1 MNTPQIDDI
10 IIFLGQISV
19 AIAAIIGVASLL
31 YKITFSKMSK
41 QLEKINQELHPNGG
55 SSMRDAINRIEINQ
69 KEMTGEIKDLRK
81 RIDDHIEWHLD
92 NPV

>member
-19 AIAAIIGVASLL
+19 AVAAIIGVASLL
-31 YKITFSKMSK
+31 YKITFSKICK
-41 QLEKINQELHPNGG
+41 QLDKINQELHPNGG
-55 SSMRDAINRIEINQ
+55 SSMRDAINRIETSQ